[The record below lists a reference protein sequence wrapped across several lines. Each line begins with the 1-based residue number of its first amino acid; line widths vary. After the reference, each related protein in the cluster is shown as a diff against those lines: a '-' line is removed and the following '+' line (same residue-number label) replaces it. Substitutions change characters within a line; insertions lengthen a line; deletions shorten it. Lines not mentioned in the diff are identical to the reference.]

1 MPADRH
7 SRSRLGRREPRMP
20 SISGVLDDAT
30 PNSHLEPRSWPS
42 AVLRY
47 SPYYRYRW
55 VPLRSSE
62 DYDILTDNR
71 VYFAT
76 PITTYYQLVD
86 DSPLEGAEWSTTDIQ
101 TNINFDD
108 DPPPPTPTIEA
119 DVDLAQQEQEPQ
131 LRVHVVQLATE
142 KLSALARRIRNAF
155 RIGRPN
161 GA

>member
-1 MPADRH
+1 MLAIFYHYPHLTKD
-7 SRSRLGRREPRMP
+7 LP
-20 SISGVLDDAT
+20 SLQ
-30 PNSHLEPRSWPS
+30 
-42 AVLRY
+42 
-47 SPYYRYRW
+47 
-55 VPLRSSE
+55 

-131 LRVHVVQLATE
+131 LRVHAVQLVTE